1 METTETNTI
10 IKNRLK
16 AFKEIVKTEALVRKE
31 RNAAFRSHQQWVSKT
46 IHEPLIKAGKSTDWY
61 SLYKS
66 GKDEE
71 IKKHWDEVKSTL
83 KTDCCDYLAK
93 FSAREIHF
101 AYSLVRGRRPEEI
114 EQKVAKGNEINMK
127 NVDTIIIAVMG
138 LIDFMG
144 TTEVPMVGD
153 GALASYRRFVER
165 LDWHQLNEFRNRV
178 FDARVTCD
186 MFFTRK

>member
-16 AFKEIVKTEALVRKE
+16 AFKEIIKLESIARKE
-31 RNAAFRSHQQWVSKT
+31 RKAAYRSHQQWVSKS

-66 GKDEE
+66 GKGEE
-71 IKKHWDEVKSTL
+71 IKKHWDEVKTTIKSE
-83 KTDCCDYLAK
+83 CCEYLTK

-127 NVDTIIIAVMG
+127 NVDLIIIVVMG

-144 TTEVPMVGD
+144 VTKVPMVD
-153 GALASYRRFVER
+153 DYALESYRRFVKR
-165 LDWHQLNEFRNRV
+165 LEWNQLTEFRNRV
-178 FDARVTCD
+178 FEARIICT